1 MLELRAIY
9 FNHCPSVSE
18 ENLSRRFYNSRL
30 AGTGRTEEQQIAHR
44 PARRIQSSTEDLEH
58 IHKGLHPLFLPDNLC
73 SQGGMEITPVI
84 TPDRGIQL
92 LTGSGLHG
100 IHPSSRLTP
109 QTTIRVSASRHLK
122 KRAWGVP
129 IFSHAY
135 PRQNGAV
142 STTYS
147 ISNSGDRLKA

>member
-1 MLELRAIY
+1 MLELCAID

-18 ENLSRRFYNSRL
+18 QNLSCGFHNSRL
-30 AGTGRTEEQQIAHR
+30 ARTGRTEEQQIAHR

-73 SQGGMEITPVI
+73 SQGGMEITRVI
-84 TPDRGIQL
+84 TADPGIQV
-92 LTGSGLHG
+92 LTGGGLHG

-109 QTTIRVSASRHLK
+109 QTRMRVSASRHLK

-135 PRQNGAV
+135 QRQNTAV

-147 ISNSGDRLKA
+147 ISNSGDCLKA